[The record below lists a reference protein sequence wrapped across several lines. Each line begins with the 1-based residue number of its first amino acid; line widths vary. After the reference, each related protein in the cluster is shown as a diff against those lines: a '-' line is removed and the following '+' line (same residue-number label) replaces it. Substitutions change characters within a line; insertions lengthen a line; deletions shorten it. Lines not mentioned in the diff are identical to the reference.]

1 VAAKDARGRV
11 KPSRQWGA
19 TTTAIHRRSRR
30 SGMPSSA
37 LGRCGKSFAKG
48 ANQANMKARS
58 RLGENHAATRPSG
71 PVGSDEA

>member
-11 KPSRQWGA
+11 KPSRQWA
-19 TTTAIHRRSRR
+19 RR